1 MQERSAMFRLEGKD
15 IVITGVLGQLGTHC
29 AVTLAEQGAR
39 IIGIDIADQTYE
51 RVKKLSEAIGYDRF
65 LYCRADIT
73 DLNEVKQVY
82 DYILTHW
89 SIPHVLINN
98 AALDSPP
105 GSSALENGPFETYPE
120 SSWDKIMSVN
130 VKGTYIMCQI
140 FGGAMAKHQRGSIIN
155 IASIYGLVSP
165 NQDIYEYRR
174 QRGEIFY
181 KPVAYSVSKSALFNL
196 TRYLSTYWAR
206 KNVRVNT
213 LTLAGIFNNQDK
225 EFLQEYCKHIPIGRM
240 ADPKD
245 YMGAMIFLSSD
256 ASSYMTGSN
265 MIIDGGW
272 TAW

>member
-1 MQERSAMFRLEGKD
+1 MFRLEGKD